1 MIRMQPG
8 AEPPVRRKGLK
19 GPLAGLGAGVLLLV
33 LSAILFTWSV
43 VFGPGPAQSTEISFA
58 PGTSVAAMARQ
69 LEEKKIIRSALAFRA
84 AARLGGKTHRFKAGT
99 YEFPAR
105 ASMMTVLRQ
114 IQDGKVIRSF
124 VTIPEGRTSRQ
135 TVRILLAVSD
145 LTGEIDV
152 PPEGS
157 ILPET
162 YDYQRGETRQAVLDR
177 MLEAGRKALDE
188 EWAKRQPNLPV
199 KTKEEA
205 LILASVVEKETG
217 IASERP
223 RVAAVFVN
231 RLRKG
236 MRLESDPTVIYGITN
251 GEPLGRGLLRS
262 ELDKR
267 TPWNTYIIDGLP
279 VTPIGNPGRDAIRA
293 VLNPARTDD
302 IFFVADGSGGH
313 VFATTY
319 DEHLD
324 NVARWRKVEAEVS
337 QYTTPAFDAAVN
349 ASATAPNA
357 GQPVAAAVKGKN

>member
-8 AEPPVRRKGLK
+8 AEPPVTRKGLK
-19 GPLAGLGAGVLLLV
+19 GPLAGLGIGILLLF
-33 LSAILFTWSV
+33 LAALLFAWSTLY
-43 VFGPGPAQSTEISFA
+43 GAGPAEQTEISFA

-69 LEEKKIIRSALAFRA
+69 LHDKKIIRSSLAFRV
-84 AARLGGKTHRFKAGT
+84 AARFGGKANRFKAGT
-99 YEFPAR
+99 YQFPAG
-105 ASMMTVLRQ
+105 ASLMTVLHQ
-114 IQDGKVIRSF
+114 IESGRVIRSF

-135 TVRILLAVSD
+135 AVRILKAVTD
-145 LTGEIDV
+145 LTGDIDV

-177 MLEAGRKALDE
+177 MLDAGRKALDE
-188 EWAKRQPNLPV
+188 EWAKRQPDLPV

-236 MRLESDPTVIYGITN
+236 MRLESDPTVIYGISN

-262 ELDKR
+262 ELDKK
-267 TPWNTYIIDGLP
+267 TPWNTYAIDGLP
-279 VTPIGNPGRDAIRA
+279 VTPIGNPGRAALRA
-293 VLNPARTDD
+293 VLNPAKTED
-302 IFFVADGSGGH
+302 IFFVADGTGGH
-313 VFATTY
+313 VFAATY
-319 DEHLD
+319 EEHLA
-324 NVARWRKVEAEVS
+324 NVAKWRKVEAEVS
-337 QYTTPAFDAAVN
+337 MYTTPAFDAAVD
-349 ASATAPNA
+349 ASAVAPNA